1 MAGIQYAGEYEIEEI
16 KLFSSSGNIIPLN
29 GLMMQLSLFEN
40 IFSPTMSGQI
50 TLLDTNSIVLNLPI
64 IGQEYLS
71 FKIKTASFG
80 NEGTDIIDY
89 TENVFSIYKID
100 TRLMSDGAEAIVL
113 HFASPEMMRN
123 SRTRVS
129 KSYTNSIDKIVIDIL
144 QNERYLNSKKDLFI
158 EETVGVRKLVAPN
171 SLPFTFIQKLA
182 SEAISQE
189 HGSPYFMFYENKDGI
204 HFRSLDS
211 LYKQPV
217 VAEYNTGKFS
227 HQKGSGTVV
236 KDVLE
241 EYSRPINHQIVQA
254 NDMLSNVRGGLL
266 GSQLITHNV
275 FNKSYSVK
283 THRYFENFGDNGRL
297 GDNPIYNNN
306 KIDEFGNT
314 VDSFTDANIH
324 LHPTS
329 KVGENDAQ
337 HYVEQTSRSSA
348 GGFISGVKAAFG
360 ALFGG
365 GGDDGGE
372 VGETT
377 IATTPYSPNR
387 IENALLHRQAKFLE
401 LRKGL
406 SLVVEVHGMTN
417 MAVGQTI
424 NFEMLVVGETH
435 GKSKA
440 DPYYSGKYLITQL
453 RHDFLEVPQR
463 KHTIDMTIVKD
474 GYSEE
479 LEQNTDA
486 IEPKKHSKG
495 TVFLN
500 EEC

>member
-16 KLFSSSGNIIPLN
+16 RLFSSSGNIIPLN
-29 GLMMQLSLFEN
+29 GLMMSLSLFEN

-71 FKIKTASFG
+71 FKIKTASLG

-100 TRLMSDGAEAIVL
+100 TRLMGDGAEAIVL

-123 SRTRVS
+123 NRTRVS
-129 KSYTNSIDKIVIDIL
+129 KSYTNSLDKIVTDVL

-171 SLPFTFIQKLA
+171 SLPFTFIQKLS

-189 HGSPYFMFYENKDGI
+189 HGSPYFLFYENKDGI

-211 LYKQPV
+211 LYNQPIT
-217 VAEYNTGKFS
+217 ATYNTGKFS

-266 GSQLITHNV
+266 GSQLITYDIYKKNY
-275 FNKSYSVK
+275 NIKSFK
-283 THRYFENFGDNGRL
+283 YFENFKDHSRI
-297 GDNPIYNNN
+297 GDNPIYNTNV
-306 KIDEFGNT
+306 IDEFGNM
-314 VDSFTDANIH
+314 VDNFTNANIH

-329 KVGENDAQ
+329 KVEENDAQ
-337 HYVEQTSRSSA
+337 HYTRRAVR
-348 GGFISGVKAAFG
+348 FK
-360 ALFGG
+360 
-365 GGDDGGE
+365 GE
-372 VGETT
+372 ETN
-377 IATTPYSPNR
+377 ITTAPYSPNR
-387 IENALLHRQAKFLE
+387 IENSLLHRQAKFLE

-417 MAVGQTI
+417 MAIGQTI

-440 DPYYSGKYLITQL
+440 DPYYSGKYLIAQL
-453 RHDFLEVPQR
+453 RHDFNETPQ
-463 KHTIDMTIVKD
+463 KNHTIAMTIVKD

-486 IEPKKHSKG
+486 AEPKKRSKG
-495 TVFLN
+495 TVYSTAS
-500 EEC
+500 

>member
-16 KLFSSSGNIIPLN
+16 RLFSSSGNIIPLN

-64 IGQEYLS
+64 IGQEFLS
-71 FKIKTASFG
+71 FKIKTASLG
-80 NEGTDIIDY
+80 SEGTDIIDY

-100 TRLMSDGAEAIVL
+100 TRLMADNAEVIVL
-113 HFASPEMMRN
+113 HFASPEMIRN

-129 KSYTNSIDKIVIDIL
+129 KSYTNSIDKIAIDVL

-171 SLPFTFIQKLA
+171 SLPFTFIQKLS

-189 HGSPYFMFYENKDGI
+189 HGSPYFLFYENKDGI

-211 LYKQPV
+211 LYNQPIT
-217 VAEYNTGKFS
+217 ATYNTGKFS

-266 GSQLITHNV
+266 GSQLITYDIYKKNY
-275 FNKSYSVK
+275 NIKSFK
-283 THRYFENFGDNGRL
+283 YFKNFKDHSRI
-297 GDNPIYNNN
+297 GDNPIYNTNA
-306 KIDEFGNT
+306 IDEFGNT
-314 VDSFTDANIH
+314 VDNFTNANIH

-337 HYVEQTSRSSA
+337 HYTRQAATVSRATRNVVTGIVS
-348 GGFISGVKAAFG
+348 K
-360 ALFGG
+360 
-365 GGDDGGE
+365 
-372 VGETT
+372 GETNV
-377 IATTPYSPNR
+377 TTAPYSPNR
-387 IENALLHRQAKFLE
+387 IENSLLHRQAKFLE

-424 NFEMLVVGETH
+424 NFEMLVVVETH

-440 DPYYSGKYLITQL
+440 DPYYSGKYLIAQL
-453 RHDFLEVPQR
+453 RHDFNETPQ
-463 KHTIDMTIVKD
+463 KNHTIAMTIVKD

-486 IEPKKHSKG
+486 TEPKKRSKG
-495 TVFLN
+495 TVYTN
-500 EEC
+500 VA

>member
-1 MAGIQYAGEYEIEEI
+1 MAGIQYAGEYEIEEVN
-16 KLFSSSGNIIPLN
+16 LFSSSGNVIPLN
-29 GLMMQLSLFEN
+29 GLIIQFVLFEN
-40 IFSPTMSGQI
+40 IFSASMYGQI
-50 TLLDTNSIVLNLPI
+50 TLIDTNSIVLNLPI

-71 FKIKTASFG
+71 FKIKTASLG

-171 SLPFTFIQKLA
+171 SLPFTFIQKLS

-189 HGSPYFMFYENKDGI
+189 HGSPYFLFYENKDGI

-211 LYKQPV
+211 LYNQPIT
-217 VAEYNTGKFS
+217 ATYNTGKFS

-266 GSQLITHNV
+266 GSQLITYDIYKKNY
-275 FNKSYSVK
+275 NIKSF
-283 THRYFENFGDNGRL
+283 RYFENFKDHSRI
-297 GDNPIYNNN
+297 GDNPIYNTNA
-306 KIDEFGNT
+306 IDEFGNT
-314 VDSFTDANIH
+314 VDNFTNANIH

-337 HYVEQTSRSSA
+337 HYTDV
-348 GGFISGVKAAFG
+348 
-360 ALFGG
+360 
-365 GGDDGGE
+365 
-372 VGETT
+372 TT
-377 IATTPYSPNR
+377 APYSPNR
-387 IENALLHRQAKFLE
+387 IENSLLYRQAKFLE

-417 MAVGQTI
+417 MAIGQTI

-440 DPYYSGKYLITQL
+440 DPYYSGKYLIAQL
-453 RHDFLEVPQR
+453 RHDFNETPQ
-463 KHTIDMTIVKD
+463 KNHTIAMTIVKD

-486 IEPKKHSKG
+486 KEPKRRSKG
-495 TVFLN
+495 TLYSNVA
-500 EEC
+500 